1 MDKIKKHE
9 DSLHKIIAEEIKKR
23 DDMIK
28 ELKEQKPHPIQNG
41 VTGTSQ
47 SELDK
52 CRKEL
57 RQKNKEIE
65 TLNAKLDSYIKL
77 LEERTIT
84 ETRNVA
90 TKKVAI
96 SAEPLNLR
104 PSIIVNSP
112 LSKVSKTIRYVLW

>member
-23 DDMIK
+23 DDIIK

-41 VTGTSQ
+41 VTGTSH
-47 SELDK
+47 SELEK

-104 PSIIVNSP
+104 PSIIVNAP

>member
-23 DDMIK
+23 DDIIK
-28 ELKEQKPHPIQNG
+28 ELKEQKPPPIQNG
-41 VTGTSQ
+41 VTGTSH
-47 SELDK
+47 SELEK

-90 TKKVAI
+90 IKKVAI

>member
-1 MDKIKKHE
+1 MDRIKKE
-9 DSLHKIIAEEIKKR
+9 QDSLHKVIEEEIRRR
-23 DDMIK
+23 DDTIK

-41 VTGTSQ
+41 VAGTSQ
-47 SELDK
+47 KSELEK

-57 RQKNKEIE
+57 RQKNKEIK

-112 LSKVSKTIRYVLW
+112 LSKVSKTIRYV

>member
-28 ELKEQKPHPIQNG
+28 ELKEQKPHPIQNV
-41 VTGTSQ
+41 VTGISQ